1 MENKSF
7 ASSYEK
13 REQEIASIIL
23 NIGLSQAQ
31 ILKGVETVEIF
42 Y

>member
-23 NIGLSQAQ
+23 NIGQV
-31 ILKGVETVEIF
+31 KRNFEGV
-42 Y
+42 